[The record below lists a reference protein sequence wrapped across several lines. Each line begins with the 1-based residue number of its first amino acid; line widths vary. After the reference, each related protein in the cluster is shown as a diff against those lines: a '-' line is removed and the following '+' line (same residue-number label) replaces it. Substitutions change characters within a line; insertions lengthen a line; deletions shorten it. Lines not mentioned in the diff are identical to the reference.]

1 MNPIFIILVITA
13 GILLWFL
20 LSFAFK
26 SLGKLLIKLWDDASD
41 SINIDNNKKEEK
53 EKKKYE

>member
-26 SLGKLLIKLWDDASD
+26 PLGKLLIKLWDDASD

>member
-26 SLGKLLIKLWDDASD
+26 PLGKLLIKLWDDASY